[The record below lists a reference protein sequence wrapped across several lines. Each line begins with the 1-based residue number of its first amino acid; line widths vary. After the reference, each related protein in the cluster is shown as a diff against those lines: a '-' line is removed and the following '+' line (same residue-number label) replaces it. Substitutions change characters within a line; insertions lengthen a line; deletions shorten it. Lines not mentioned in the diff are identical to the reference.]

1 MHIYKNIGKLLTILV
16 AAFFIS
22 TLFSAFFTA
31 AGNKISNYPIK
42 TVENS
47 EVNFD
52 GYIIQFVDE
61 PISVF
66 KNQFRV
72 KMKEVFSDLASL
84 VFNSLFNQK
93 IVQYKDK
100 LLLVHKTA
108 KEYILKLLGND
119 EASEKIF
126 SRSFTGL
133 FNGMSIKNIPDDVV
147 EKIRNLPYI
156 KSIAPN
162 RKISACLHESVPII
176 GADDVWRLY
185 DENGNNV
192 TGKGIKIA
200 IIDTGVDYTHP
211 DLKDNY
217 KGGYDFV
224 NNDADPMDDCI
235 FSHGTHCAG
244 IALGTGNTSNYTYVG
259 VAPEAELY
267 AYKILD
273 HEGNGNELDYIAA
286 MHQAV
291 YEDDIDIISLSFGD
305 NSTNANPDD
314 NLSIV
319 VDNAVSEGVV
329 VVVAAGNEG
338 EKERIAITS
347 PGCARDSI
355 CVGATNKYDNVAPF
369 SSTGPVEW
377 NGGYMVKPDVVA
389 PGVGI
394 TSTKK
399 GGGYTSMSGTS
410 MATPHVAGAAALILQ
425 AKPELRDNP
434 EKVKNIL
441 KETAVDLNYD
451 VNIQGSG
458 RVDVL
463 NAVNLDNELLID
475 FASEIFEKENFEVS
489 ISDKTG
495 NPLNALVLFTAPFH
509 LPRFKYGSTV
519 TFKAPTILMPYK
531 DKVVGKIIVIKLF
544 NDTKIWKED
553 IFIINKGQIFFNPS

>member
-16 AAFFIS
+16 VAFFIS

-31 AGNKISNYPIK
+31 SGTKLSNYSIK
-42 TVENS
+42 VGENS

-66 KNQFRV
+66 KNQLRI
-72 KMKEVFSDLASL
+72 KMKEFFSDLASF

-100 LLLVHKTA
+100 LLSVHKTA
-108 KEYILKLLGND
+108 KEYILKLLGN
-119 EASEKIF
+119 EESSEKIF
-126 SRSFTGL
+126 SSSFTGL
-133 FNGMSIKNIPDDVV
+133 FNGMSIKNVPDDVV

-162 RKISACLHESVPII
+162 RKISACLHESVPLI
-176 GADDVWRLY
+176 GADDVWRLHDTY
-185 DENGNNV
+185 GNKV

-224 NNDADPMDDCI
+224 NNDTDPMDDCI
-235 FSHGTHCAG
+235 FNHGTHCAG

-259 VAPEAELY
+259 VAPEADLY

-273 HEGNGNELDYIAA
+273 DQGNGNELDYIAA
-286 MHQAV
+286 MHKAV
-291 YEDDIDIISLSFGD
+291 YEDGVDIISLSFGD

-338 EKERIAITS
+338 EKERVVITS

-355 CVGATNKYDNVAPF
+355 CVGAIDKYNNVASF
-369 SSTGPVEW
+369 SSMGPVEW
-377 NGGYMVKPDVVA
+377 NGGYMVKPDLVA

-394 TSTKK
+394 ISTKK
-399 GGGYTSMSGTS
+399 SGGYTSMSGTS

-425 AKPELRDNP
+425 AKPELKSNP
-434 EKVKNIL
+434 DKVKNIL
-441 KETAVDLNYD
+441 KESATDLNCD
-451 VNIQGSG
+451 VNSQGSG

-463 NAVNLDNELLID
+463 KAVNIDNELFID
-475 FASEIFEKENFEVS
+475 FASEIFEKENFEIS
-489 ISDKTG
+489 ISDRTG
-495 NPLNALVLFTAPFH
+495 NPINALVLFNVPFH
-509 LPRFKYGSTV
+509 LPRFRYGSTV
-519 TFKAPTILMPYK
+519 TFKAPIILMPYK
-531 DKVVGKIIVIKLF
+531 DEVVGKIIVIKLF
-544 NDTKIWKED
+544 DDWTIWKKN
-553 IFIINKGQIFFNPS
+553 IVIINQ

>member
-1 MHIYKNIGKLLTILV
+1 MDIYKNSGKLLAVLIT
-16 AAFFIS
+16 AFFLS
-22 TLFSAFFTA
+22 TVFSASFTA
-31 AGNKISNYPIK
+31 TGTKLSNYSTK
-42 TVENS
+42 TIENGKVS
-47 EVNFD
+47 FD
-52 GYIIQFVDE
+52 DYIIQFVDE
-61 PISVF
+61 PVSAF

-72 KMKEVFSDLASL
+72 KIKEAFPDLAKI
-84 VFNSLFNQK
+84 VVNSVFNQK

-100 LLLVHKTA
+100 LLSAHKTA
-108 KEYILKLLGND
+108 KEDILKLLGSD

-133 FNGMSIKNIPDDVV
+133 FNGMSIKNVPDDVV
-147 EKIRNLPYI
+147 EKIRNLPYV

-176 GADDVWRLY
+176 GADDVWQLH
-185 DENGNNV
+185 DENGNSI
-192 TGKGIKIA
+192 TGKGVKIA
-200 IIDTGVDYTHP
+200 IMDTGVDYTHP

-224 NNDADPMDDCI
+224 NNDADPMDDCV

-244 IALGTGNTSNYTYVG
+244 IALGTGKTSDYTYVG

-291 YEDDIDIISLSFGD
+291 YEDDVDIISLSFGD

-319 VDNAVSEGVV
+319 VDNAVAEGVV
-329 VVVAAGNEG
+329 VVAAAGNEG
-338 EKERIAITS
+338 NNERIVITS
-347 PGCARDSI
+347 PGCARESI
-355 CVGATNKYDNVAPF
+355 CVGATDKYDNVASF

-377 NGGYMVKPDVVA
+377 NGSYIVKPDVVA
-389 PGVGI
+389 PGVSI
-394 TSTKK
+394 TSTRK
-399 GGGYTSMSGTS
+399 GGGYISMSGTS

-425 AKPELRDNP
+425 NKPELQGNP
-434 EKVKNIL
+434 EEIKRIL
-441 KETAVDLNYD
+441 KDTAADLNYD
-451 VNIQGSG
+451 VNTQGSG
-458 RVDVL
+458 RIDVL
-463 NAVNLDNELLID
+463 NAINHDNELFIN
-475 FASEIFEKENFEVS
+475 APSEIFEKENFE
-489 ISDKTG
+489 INLSDKTG
-495 NPLNALVLFTAPFH
+495 NPVNALVLFTAPFH
-509 LPRFKYGSTV
+509 LPRFKYGSTI

-544 NDTKIWKED
+544 SEDKVWKKD
-553 IFIINKGQIFFNPS
+553 IVIINKS

>member
-16 AAFFIS
+16 VAFFIS

-31 AGNKISNYPIK
+31 SGTKLSNYSIK
-42 TVENS
+42 VGENS

-66 KNQFRV
+66 KNQLRI
-72 KMKEVFSDLASL
+72 KMKEFFSDLASF

-100 LLLVHKTA
+100 LLSVHKTA
-108 KEYILKLLGND
+108 KEYILKLLGN
-119 EASEKIF
+119 EESSEKIF
-126 SRSFTGL
+126 SSSFTGL
-133 FNGMSIKNIPDDVV
+133 FNGMSIKNVPDDVV

-162 RKISACLHESVPII
+162 RKISACLHESVPLI
-176 GADDVWRLY
+176 GADDVWRLHDTY
-185 DENGNNV
+185 GNKV

-224 NNDADPMDDCI
+224 NNDTDPMDDCI
-235 FSHGTHCAG
+235 FNHGTHCAG

-259 VAPEAELY
+259 VAPEADLY

-273 HEGNGNELDYIAA
+273 DQGNGNELDYIAA
-286 MHQAV
+286 MHKAV
-291 YEDDIDIISLSFGD
+291 YEDGVDIISLSFGD

-338 EKERIAITS
+338 EKERVVITS

-355 CVGATNKYDNVAPF
+355 CVGAIDKYNNVASF
-369 SSTGPVEW
+369 SSMGPVEW
-377 NGGYMVKPDVVA
+377 NGGYMVKPDLVA

-394 TSTKK
+394 ISTKK
-399 GGGYTSMSGTS
+399 SGGYTSMSGTS

-425 AKPELRDNP
+425 AKPELKSNP
-434 EKVKNIL
+434 DKVKNIL
-441 KETAVDLNYD
+441 KESATDLNCD
-451 VNIQGSG
+451 VNSQGSG

-463 NAVNLDNELLID
+463 KAVNIDNELFID
-475 FASEIFEKENFEVS
+475 FASEIFEKENFEIS
-489 ISDKTG
+489 ISDRTG
-495 NPLNALVLFTAPFH
+495 NPINALVLFNVPFH
-509 LPRFKYGSTV
+509 LPRFRYGSTV
-519 TFKAPTILMPYK
+519 TFKAPIILMPYK

-544 NDTKIWKED
+544 DDWTIWKKN
-553 IFIINKGQIFFNPS
+553 IVIINQ

>member
-1 MHIYKNIGKLLTILV
+1 MYIYKKIKKLLTILV
-16 AAFFIS
+16 TAFFIS
-22 TLFSAFFTA
+22 TLFSVFFTA
-31 AGNKISNYPIK
+31 SGDKISSYSIK
-42 TVENS
+42 TGENS
-47 EVNFD
+47 KVNFD

-66 KNQFRV
+66 KNKLRV
-72 KMKEVFSDLASL
+72 KMKEFFSDLASL
-84 VFNSLFNQK
+84 VSSSLFNQK
-93 IVQYKDK
+93 LVQYKDK

-119 EASEKIF
+119 KESEEIF

-133 FNGMSIKNIPDDVV
+133 FNGMSIKNVPDDVV

-156 KSIAPN
+156 KSITPN
-162 RKISACLHESVPII
+162 RKISVCLDESVPII
-176 GADDVWRLY
+176 GADDVWRLH
-185 DENGNNV
+185 DKNGNNV

-200 IIDTGVDYTHP
+200 FIDTGVDYTHP
-211 DLKDNY
+211 DLIDNY

-235 FSHGTHCAG
+235 FNHGTHCAG

-259 VAPEAELY
+259 VAPEADLY

-273 HEGNGNELDYIAA
+273 YQGNGNEFDYIAA

-291 YEDDIDIISLSFGD
+291 YDDDVDIISLSFGD

-314 NLSIV
+314 TLSIV

-329 VVVAAGNEG
+329 VVAAAGNEG
-338 EKERIAITS
+338 EKERIVITS

-355 CVGATNKYDNVAPF
+355 CVGAIDKHDNIAPF

-377 NGGYMVKPDVVA
+377 DGSYMVKPDLVA

-394 TSTKK
+394 VSTKK

-441 KETAVDLNYD
+441 NETAADLNYD
-451 VNIQGSG
+451 VNSQGSG

-463 NAVNLDNELLID
+463 NAVNIDDELFID
-475 FASEIFEKENFEVS
+475 FASEIFEKENFKVS
-489 ISDKTG
+489 IFNKTG
-495 NPLNALVLFTAPFH
+495 KPVKALVLFSVPFH

-519 TFKAPTILMPYK
+519 AFKAPIIFMPYK

-544 NDTKIWKED
+544 DDGKIRKKNIV
-553 IFIINKGQIFFNPS
+553 IFNK